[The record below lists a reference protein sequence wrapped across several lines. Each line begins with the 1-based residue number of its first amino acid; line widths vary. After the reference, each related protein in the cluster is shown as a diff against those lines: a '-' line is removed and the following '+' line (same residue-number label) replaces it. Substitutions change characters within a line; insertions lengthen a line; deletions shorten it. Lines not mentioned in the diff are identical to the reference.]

1 MKYSECS
8 CVLMDFIV
16 LVYVPLMFTVS
27 NHLGSSLMLIPLRK
41 LKGTQINMYEQMV
54 VGIHTTEY
62 EILM

>member
-16 LVYVPLMFTVS
+16 LVYVPLTFTVS
-27 NHLGSSLMLIPLRK
+27 KHLGSSLMLIPLRK
-41 LKGTQINMYEQMV
+41 LKGTQRNAYEQMV

>member
-1 MKYSECS
+1 
-8 CVLMDFIV
+8 MDFIV

-27 NHLGSSLMLIPLRK
+27 KHLGSSLMLIPLRK
-41 LKGTQINMYEQMV
+41 LKGTQRNMYEQMV